1 MELQGAGGFGTG
13 IVLHKCTRASF
24 ELPKMWDL
32 TGTTDDP
39 WLKNKLSGLGQQP
52 ITWTLSART
61 DRLSGWKGFCRTGSR
76 SLTGASMYGFS
87 GRGRCITSGFYAR
100 IEGGNR
106 STVRISAYGE
116 AQPTFLPGCGFQCR
130 E

>member
-52 ITWTLSART
+52 ITWTLSDAH
-61 DRLSGWKGFCRTGSR
+61 GSFER
-76 SLTGASMYGFS
+76 VEGILQDWQPQFDGRINVRIQWTGAVYNFG
-87 GRGRCITSGFYAR
+87 I
-100 IEGGNR
+100 
-106 STVRISAYGE
+106 
-116 AQPTFLPGCGFQCR
+116 LR
-130 E
+130 ED